1 MRRGL
6 FYKPFTNNSRL
17 FTVIY
22 VASQTKKKKT
32 EIRIIIIISVLF
44 IKAYGVT
51 RMTVK
56 ARELSINSFF

>member
-6 FYKPFTNNSRL
+6 FYVQFMSHLRAIRGHSRG
-17 FTVIY
+17 
-22 VASQTKKKKT
+22 VADKKKT